1 MDINKLVDLL
11 RGTLDPSLREQAESE
26 LQHFDKLN
34 GFAPALMMTIVM
46 SDNLEITVKQAAVSY
61 FKNLVKKYWDN
72 SEIETDSATTL
83 FSISEEDRAAVRRH
97 IIEAII
103 HSPDIIRSQLSIS
116 LSIIV
121 KHDYPNRWPTFVE
134 KIAACILSQ
143 NHTAWNGAL
152 VSLYQLVKVHESKK
166 PKDRDIL
173 NTAMGVELPL
183 IYNLFVK
190 MLPDPSPM
198 SSIIQKQI
206 LKIFY
211 SFVRKHLSLKII
223 SRNVFNQWME
233 VICQVMQN
241 PVPEGAHNI
250 EEDKRPDLPWWKAKK
265 WAARILTFTF
275 QKYGSPGKVNR
286 EYKQFSEWYL
296 RTFPRNVIP
305 ILINILGNNDE
316 NNYIAP
322 RVLRLILNYLNR
334 SISYAS
340 TWKYLKNYTDNLIQ
354 KVIFPL
360 MWHSEK
366 DNELWNSDPHE
377 YIRRKFDL
385 SDMSTIDAAGR
396 LFHSLAGKRSGVLEK
411 AMNFCMTILNKN
423 DVSPQEKD
431 GIMHMLGTVADI
443 LVESDVYKERIEAV
457 LVTHLFPEFQSQHGF
472 LRARAFWTLDFFNG
486 AVLKNY
492 NNLLRAIEMS
502 RECLCNDSE
511 LPVRV
516 EAAMALQML
525 VTKYEKAR
533 EFLRPHVRPVI
544 FEVLRIIRETEN
556 DELTSVFRRL
566 IRKYADDIL
575 PVALEIITHLEQT
588 FNQLLSSNVDTSE
601 DKVIIGLGILYTMD
615 TVLDVVKGKIEIIS
629 QLESNVLNVVV
640 SILQQN
646 LIDFY
651 EEVFSL
657 IYNLTK
663 TQISTN
669 MWEIFKMLYQ
679 ALRAETLDYFIDMA
693 PCLHNYITV
702 DTTAFLSQPE
712 YLEAVYNMCKSILT
726 SEKIGEDSECHAA
739 KLIEV
744 VLLQYKGQIDHV
756 VPSLIELAVKRL
768 ARNIETLE
776 LRAMCLL
783 ICIAGLCYNPA
794 LLFSTLQDIQLP
806 NLSGQIIPQFL
817 TTWLN
822 NINSFHGVHDRKLNI
837 LGLCTLINTP
847 LRRPKEITELGGKFL
862 PSILTLFKG
871 LKRSYI
877 LKAQEVDLDEDNDH
891 DSARDELDILD
902 SDEDE
907 IFDSDD
913 EHPVDD
919 DDDGDNAYDDFSDD
933 EEDIDK
939 ALENYPTLID
949 NDIYNI
955 DEYII
960 FKDCM
965 EIVMTQDSN
974 WHHLLTS
981 VLNADQR
988 KNLEE
993 VFHTTEQRKIAAE
1006 SKKIKQDSGYA
1017 FSNSNVPLTFN
1028 FGSKGL

>member
-1 MDINKLVDLL
+1 MDVNKLVDLL
-11 RGTLDPSLREQAESE
+11 RGTLEPNLREQAETE
-26 LQHFDKLN
+26 LQKYDELN

-61 FKNLVKKYWDN
+61 FKNVVKKYWDN
-72 SEIETDSATTL
+72 SEIDTDPAATV
-83 FSISEEDRAAVRRH
+83 FSICEEDRAAIRRH
-97 IIEAII
+97 IVEAII
-103 HSPDIIRSQLSIS
+103 HSPDVIQSQLSLS
-116 LSIIV
+116 LSVIV
-121 KHDYPNRWPTFVE
+121 KHDYPNKWPSFVE

-152 VSLYQLVKVHESKK
+152 ISLYQLVKVHEMKK
-166 PKDRDIL
+166 IKERDIL

-190 MLPDPSPM
+190 MVSDQSAM
-198 SSIIQKQI
+198 SNLIQKQI

-211 SFVRKHLSLKII
+211 AFIHKHLTLKIVT
-223 SRNVFNQWME
+223 RNVFSQWME
-233 VICQVMQN
+233 VICQVVQN
-241 PVPEGAHNI
+241 PIPDGTQNV
-250 EEDKRPDLPWWKAKK
+250 EEEKRPDLPWWKAKK
-265 WAARILTFTF
+265 WASRILTFTF

-296 RTFPRNVIP
+296 RTFPRNIIP
-305 ILINILGNNDE
+305 TLINILGKSDD
-316 NNYIAP
+316 NNYISP
-322 RVLRLILNYLNR
+322 RVLRMILNYLNR

-340 TWKYLKNYTDNLIQ
+340 TWKYLKNNTDDLIQ

-360 MWHSEK
+360 MWHNEK

-423 DVSPQEKD
+423 QVTPQEKD

-443 LVESDVYKERIEAV
+443 LVESDIYKDRIEAV

-502 RECLCNDSE
+502 RECLCNDTE

-533 EFLRPHVRPVI
+533 DFLRPHIRPVI

-588 FNQLLSSNVDTSE
+588 FNQLLHSNVDTSE

-615 TVLDVVKGKIEIIS
+615 TVLDVVKGRVEIIS

-640 SILQQN
+640 TILRQN

-657 IYNLTK
+657 VYNLTK

-679 ALRAETLDYFIDMA
+679 ALRVETLDYFIDMA

-712 YLEAVYNMCKSILT
+712 YLEAVYNMCKLVLT

-744 VLLQYKGQIDHV
+744 ILLQYKGQIDQV

-768 ARNIETLE
+768 ARNIESLE
-776 LRAMCLL
+776 LRSMCLL
-783 ICIAGLCYNPA
+783 ICIAGLCYSPG
-794 LLFSTLQDIQLP
+794 LLFSTLHDIQIP
-806 NLSGQIIPQFL
+806 NLSSPIIPQFL
-817 TTWLN
+817 NTWLS

-847 LRRPKEITELGGKFL
+847 LRRPKEITELAGKFL

-877 LKAQEVDLDEDNDH
+877 LKAQEVDVDDDNDH
-891 DSARDELDILD
+891 DSTKDDLDILD

-913 EHPVDD
+913 DPAVDD
-919 DDDGDNAYDDFSDD
+919 DDDADNGYDDFSDD

-949 NDIYNI
+949 SEKNVV

-965 EIVMTQDSN
+965 EAVMTQDSN

-981 VLNADQR
+981 VLNQDQR

-993 VFHTTEQRKIAAE
+993 VFHATEQRKIAVE
-1006 SKKIKQDSGYA
+1006 SNKMKEDSGYA
-1017 FSNSNVPLTFN
+1017 FSNANVPLSFS
-1028 FGSKGL
+1028 FGPKGV